1 MATSW
6 KTAVNCI
13 ALTINGQRKRQR
25 KRQRRRRL
33 RRRQTTTITIIPHD
47 RRRNNSK
54 STCFSYFSVGDRLLS
69 GEHTACRRRE

>member
-6 KTAVNCI
+6 KTAVNCE
-13 ALTINGQRKRQR
+13 ALTINGQR

-54 STCFSYFSVGDRLLS
+54 TTCFSYFSVGDRLLS